1 MQIKIKKTSPLA
13 KTPTYATD
21 GSGCF
26 DLYAINT
33 LATLVHE
40 GYPVTFD
47 TGLAFEIPQGY
58 GMFILS
64 RSGHGFNFDTRLANC
79 VGFIDSDYRGE
90 VKVKLT
96 CDKEHEEAMPMAVKA
111 GDRRLRQAVE
121 DAQGLVQGVH
131 DGRDRR
137 GDVCAGKKLRNVA
150 ARAEALAGPPEQ
162 DRADTVPLRNRLDA

>member
-96 CDKEHEEAMPMAVKA
+96 CDQGHEEAMPMAVKA
-111 GDRRLRQAVE
+111 GDRIAQACILPVPRVGFE
-121 DAQGLVQGVH
+121 ITEELSETV
-131 DGRDRR
+131 R
-137 GDVCAGKKLRNVA
+137 GEG
-150 ARAEALAGPPEQ
+150 GFGSSGS
-162 DRADTVPLRNRLDA
+162 

>member
-1 MQIKIKKTSPLA
+1 MQIKIKKIHPDA

-26 DLYAINT
+26 DLYAINP

-96 CDKEHEEAMPMAVKA
+96 CDKEHEEAMPLAVKA
-111 GDRRLRQAVE
+111 GDRIAQACILPVPRVGFEITEELSETLRGE
-121 DAQGLVQGVH
+121 GGF
-131 DGRDRR
+131 GSS
-137 GDVCAGKKLRNVA
+137 GS
-150 ARAEALAGPPEQ
+150 
-162 DRADTVPLRNRLDA
+162 

>member
-1 MQIKIKKTSPLA
+1 MQIKIKKIHPDA

-26 DLYAINT
+26 DLYAINP

-47 TGLAFEIPQGY
+47 TGLAFEIPPGY

-64 RSGHGFNFDTRLANC
+64 RSGHGFNLDTRLANC

-96 CDKEHEEAMPMAVKA
+96 CDKEHEEAMPLAVKA
-111 GDRRLRQAVE
+111 GDRIAQACILPVPRVGFEITEELSETLRGE
-121 DAQGLVQGVH
+121 GGF
-131 DGRDRR
+131 GSS
-137 GDVCAGKKLRNVA
+137 GS
-150 ARAEALAGPPEQ
+150 
-162 DRADTVPLRNRLDA
+162 

>member
-1 MQIKIKKTSPLA
+1 MNIKIKKLSQLA

-26 DLYAINT
+26 DIYAINP

-40 GYPVTFD
+40 GYPATFD
-47 TGLAFEIPQGY
+47 TGLAFEIPPGY

-96 CDKEHEEAMPMAVKA
+96 CDQEHEEAMLLAVKA
-111 GDRRLRQAVE
+111 GDRIAQACILPVPRVGFEITEELSETLRGE
-121 DAQGLVQGVH
+121 GGF
-131 DGRDRR
+131 GSS
-137 GDVCAGKKLRNVA
+137 GS
-150 ARAEALAGPPEQ
+150 
-162 DRADTVPLRNRLDA
+162 

>member
-26 DLYAINT
+26 DLYAINP

-111 GDRRLRQAVE
+111 GDRIAQACILPVPRVGFE
-121 DAQGLVQGVH
+121 ITEELSETV
-131 DGRDRR
+131 R
-137 GDVCAGKKLRNVA
+137 GEG
-150 ARAEALAGPPEQ
+150 GFGSSGS
-162 DRADTVPLRNRLDA
+162 

>member
-1 MQIKIKKTSPLA
+1 MQIKIKKIHPDA

-26 DLYAINT
+26 DLYAINP

-47 TGLAFEIPQGY
+47 TGLAFEIPPGY

-111 GDRRLRQAVE
+111 GDRIAQACILPVPRVGFE
-121 DAQGLVQGVH
+121 ITEELSETV
-131 DGRDRR
+131 R
-137 GDVCAGKKLRNVA
+137 GEG
-150 ARAEALAGPPEQ
+150 GFGSSGS
-162 DRADTVPLRNRLDA
+162 

>member
-96 CDKEHEEAMPMAVKA
+96 CDKEHEEAMPLAVKA
-111 GDRRLRQAVE
+111 GDRIAQACILPVPRI
-121 DAQGLVQGVH
+121 GFNVVQALSETA
-131 DGRDRR
+131 R
-137 GDVCAGKKLRNVA
+137 GTGGFGSTGA
-150 ARAEALAGPPEQ
+150 
-162 DRADTVPLRNRLDA
+162 

>member
-1 MQIKIKKTSPLA
+1 MNIKIKKLSPLA

-47 TGLAFEIPQGY
+47 TGLAFEIPPGY

-64 RSGHGFNFDTRLANC
+64 RSGHGFNLDTRLANC

-96 CDKEHEEAMPMAVKA
+96 CDQEHKEAMPLAVKA
-111 GDRRLRQAVE
+111 GDRIAQACILPVPKVLFDVVDE
-121 DAQGLVQGVH
+121 LSETERSGGFGST
-131 DGRDRR
+131 GR
-137 GDVCAGKKLRNVA
+137 
-150 ARAEALAGPPEQ
+150 
-162 DRADTVPLRNRLDA
+162 

>member
-1 MQIKIKKTSPLA
+1 MNIKIKKLSPLA

-111 GDRRLRQAVE
+111 GDRIAQACILPVPKVLFDVVDE
-121 DAQGLVQGVH
+121 LSETERSGGFGST
-131 DGRDRR
+131 GR
-137 GDVCAGKKLRNVA
+137 
-150 ARAEALAGPPEQ
+150 
-162 DRADTVPLRNRLDA
+162 